1 MLVCTS
7 KARAC
12 AAELRQVAFS
22 AIEGDATVSSS
33 LNRFSEFPT
42 DIIEQIEVRTVSF
55 DRNSV
60 GDVGFIK
67 MNVEG
72 HELDVLAGMSRV
84 LVTCGPNLLIEF
96 GDDKRGGLLYEVRRK
111 LDPLGYIGLYIDDG
125 GYSDFFPKMLNSNG
139 QWT

>member
-1 MLVCTS
+1 MLVCTP

-22 AIEGDATVSSS
+22 AIEGDATLRLPVINGIFIVGGVSSS

-42 DIIEQIEVRTVSF
+42 DIIEQIEVRTVSL

-72 HELDVLAGMSRV
+72 NELDVLAGMSRV

-96 GDDKRGGLLYEVRRK
+96 GDDKRGGLAQIRSAWLYRA
-111 LDPLGYIGLYIDDG
+111 LH
-125 GYSDFFPKMLNSNG
+125 
-139 QWT
+139 